1 MIYQFEREPV
11 SGVIFVNILL
21 DEKYKLKMV
30 LDPAASRTTL
40 DINALHLADYP
51 IGEIIEKDMVETSS
65 GIMEVNIIKA
75 NTIFAF
81 GHTVHGTAVQIYDFL
96 AHGILSDY
104 DGLLGIDFFENTAFR
119 VDMNNQTVEIEEY
132 IKPR

>member
-30 LDPAASRTTL
+30 LDTAASRTTI

-51 IGEIIEKDMVETSS
+51 IGKIIEKAMVETAN
-65 GIMEVNIIKA
+65 GMMEVDIIEAK
-75 NTIFAF
+75 TISAF
-81 GHTVHGTAVQIYDFL
+81 GYKVHGTAVQIYDFL

-104 DGLLGIDFFENTAFR
+104 DGLLGIDFFEGTEFTIN
-119 VDMNNQTVEIEEY
+119 MKNQTIEV
-132 IKPR
+132 KQA